1 MPPQPECGVIT
12 TASVSLCRGLRWET
26 EKVHFSLGGA
36 LKVEAINSQ
45 IISGLY
51 DLSVIT
57 NSFLR
62 ESRVI
67 IHLTN

>member
-1 MPPQPECGVIT
+1 MPECGVIT
-12 TASVSLCRGLRWET
+12 TSSISLCRGLRWEK
-26 EKVHFSLGGA
+26 ERIHFGLGGA
-36 LKVEAINSQ
+36 LKVEAIKSQ
-45 IISGLY
+45 IFLDSDIPL
-51 DLSVIT
+51 IT